1 MAGRER
7 WTVGKVLAWAKG
19 FLKHKGITAHQHE
32 AEEMLSSLLKM
43 SRVELYT
50 SLNTPISDTEL
61 AAYKER
67 LKRRVI
73 GEPLQY
79 ITDSS
84 NSGNTVSR

>member
-1 MAGRER
+1 
-7 WTVGKVLAWAKG
+7 
-19 FLKHKGITAHQHE
+19 
-32 AEEMLSSLLKM
+32 MLSSLLKM